1 MPGRSSDA
9 EVSGDCCLCL
19 IDELNPAHG
28 LAGLQSSWGAELR
41 RSLSGPWWRRSA
53 SLLLLLLGF
62 FIGGNLTVHLA
73 NAVGVRTFTALYALV
88 ASELLVLGRRRF
100 PWLDNLRLGFVYAV
114 VLEAFKVGS

>member
-1 MPGRSSDA
+1 MSS
-9 EVSGDCCLCL
+9 
-19 IDELNPAHG
+19 IQRTR
-28 LAGLQSSWGAELR
+28 LAGLQRSWGAELR
-41 RSLSGPWWRRSA
+41 QSWSGPWSRRSV